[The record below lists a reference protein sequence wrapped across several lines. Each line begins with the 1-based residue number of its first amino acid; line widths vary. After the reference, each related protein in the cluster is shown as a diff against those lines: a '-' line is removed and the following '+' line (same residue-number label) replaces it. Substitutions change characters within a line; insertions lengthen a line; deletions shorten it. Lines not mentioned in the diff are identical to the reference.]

1 MVDNKKEIV
10 RKIAKIFCPMSKT
23 GISALAEV
31 LVPIKCNKNDIVLKE
46 GDVCR
51 YLYFVDQGMVRQ
63 FYYKNGREVTEHFS
77 YEGRFVFC
85 IESFL
90 TQKPSR
96 ILIEALEPTK
106 LYGIS
111 YEDLQSLITKD
122 PEVDR
127 LYHRLLEHVA
137 ISGQQHADS
146 QRFETASER
155 YDRLL
160 HEKPEIVLRAP
171 MLYIASYLQMTPETL
186 SRVRK
191 SQDFPE

>member
-1 MVDNKKEIV
+1 MN
-10 RKIAKIFCPMSKT
+10 RS

-31 LVPIKCNKNDIVLKE
+31 LEPMKFNKNDIVLNE
-46 GDVCR
+46 GEVCR
-51 YLYFVDQGMVRQ
+51 FLYFVDQGMVRQ
-63 FYYKNGREVTEHFS
+63 FYYKNGRELTEHFS
-77 YEGRFVFC
+77 YEGKFVFC

-90 TQKPSR
+90 TQNPSR
-96 ILIEALEPTK
+96 ILIEALEPTR

-111 YEDLQSLITKD
+111 YECLQNLIKKNL
-122 PEVDR
+122 EIDR
-127 LYHRLLEHVA
+127 LYHHLLEHVA

-155 YDRLL
+155 YERLL
-160 HEKPEIVLRAP
+160 RERPEIVLRAP

-191 SQDFPE
+191 